1 MERYQEE
8 KEMRFMSQIELMAME
23 DGKEEG
29 KKEGILETL
38 REDALGILQ
47 KRFSEVPPE
56 LASKLNGLED
66 TAVLRQLMLQA
77 VDINSLAEFEQL
89 LEAGEEAN

>member
-1 MERYQEE
+1 
-8 KEMRFMSQIELMAME
+8 MRFMSQIELMANE
-23 DGKEEG
+23 DGFLEAFREG
-29 KKEGILETL
+29 
-38 REDALGILQ
+38 ALDILQ

-66 TAVLRQLMLQA
+66 AGVLRQLMLQA

-89 LEAGEEAN
+89 LEPGAEAN